1 MQMSELDILNVVR
14 KTWTAQAVQVTDD
27 NIEAVARWCGGDIR
41 MYHTSELGVM
51 GRRIDLAVH
60 GFRGV
65 TTIDRAYVG
74 YWVVFTQKD
83 SSFMVYKDKAFR
95 ATYET
100 REEKVRREG
109 MTEPEIAARNHQV
122 LQLVKRAMTEQ
133 DLATYYSKGSE
144 ETKGTAEAIT
154 EEILKL
160 FV

>member
-1 MQMSELDILNVVR
+1 MQMSEIETVEVFR
-14 KTWTAQAVQVTDD
+14 KTWSARAVQVSDE

-51 GRRIDLAVH
+51 GRRIDLVVH
-60 GFRGV
+60 GFKGV
-65 TTIDRAYVG
+65 TNVDRAYIG
-74 YWVVFTQKD
+74 DWIVFAPKD
-83 SSFMVYKDKAFR
+83 SSFMVYKTKAYR
-95 ATYET
+95 ATFET
-100 REEKVRREG
+100 REEKVHREA

-160 FV
+160 FI